1 MATQRTTFLSHHH
14 LLLDHWL
21 LLPAACSAI
30 ILLSILYTHG
40 RHRSA
45 QKDDAATYRLLQ
57 DLASMQITGV
67 LLVSAAV
74 AAARGG
80 ANKGSTSQARPLAA
94 TAQQHP
100 MLPQAAAR
108 KRQQMPL
115 V

>member
-1 MATQRTTFLSHHH
+1 MATQCTTFISHH

-80 ANKGSTSQARPLAA
+80 AKGPAAARLITAA
-94 TAQQHP
+94 TQHP

>member
-1 MATQRTTFLSHHH
+1 MATQRTTFLSHH

-74 AAARGG
+74 AAVRG
-80 ANKGSTSQARPLAA
+80 ANKGPRPLAA